1 MFRGHFVFAVLKT
14 HWWLGFFL
22 FFGRVAVTLM
32 TFDTFPV
39 SEYFNFPLII
49 IMCYSTRFYKVVGTT
64 KYHKLA
70 GQTNRHTDDVF
81 VPITSLRQGTIRKQT
96 SIDMLNVNYF
106 VDNWVFVFE
115 HKLPRMQSIRSET
128 CNLVKYTSS
137 IDYPPT
143 LYWCS
148 HTEFGVSYLMFIWR
162 KNMSSM
168 YVSHDAMFTEIFKL

>member
-1 MFRGHFVFAVLKT
+1 MAVFFFSVLWSCCC
-14 HWWLGFFL
+14 H
-22 FFGRVAVTLM
+22 
-32 TFDTFPV
+32 FDTFPV
-39 SEYFNFPLII
+39 SEYFNFPLTIS
-49 IMCYSTRFYKVVGTT
+49 MCYSTRFYTVVGTT
-64 KYHKLA
+64 KYHKL
-70 GQTNRHTDDVF
+70 GGRTNRHTDDKYVF
-81 VPITSLRQGTIRKQT
+81 VPITRQGTIRKQT

-148 HTEFGVSYLMFIWR
+148 HTEFWSVILNVHMTQKHVLNLRQSWCDVYGNI
-162 KNMSSM
+162 
-168 YVSHDAMFTEIFKL
+168 